1 MCLTDVSSELS
12 GAPDFCLSLAHGSC
26 LYQFVGMGLHEGV
39 SETTATSLGTLFPLH
54 VVSTGGG
61 LDSVMGRND
70 QRHVL
75 TDTVLVAVARVLDG
89 REQDVAG
96 GAGEGLMGPG

>member
-1 MCLTDVSSELS
+1 MCLTDVSSKLS
-12 GAPDFCLSLAHGSC
+12 GAPYFCLSLDHGSC
-26 LYQFVGMGLHEGV
+26 LYQFFGMGWGEEV
-39 SETTATSLGTLFPLH
+39 SETPTTSFKDP
-54 VVSTGGG
+54 VSPYMWSPFRGV
-61 LDSVMGRND
+61 DSVMGRND